1 MLAAPVGA
9 VQAYAV
15 LAGAV
20 PADAALAGAAPAR
33 AEQVVAA
40 QMCAAPACAA
50 LSYAA
55 RLCFAQFC
63 AVQACAALAFGQAT
77 TAGREIPWFPA
88 RSSSYRRKASRCRC
102 RCRWTDWRRKAE
114 ECQRSYWSGK
124 NSWNRRMWKFERCQR
139 SRTRGK
145 CRRGLRE
152 IPSFRRLVAAVSV
165 VSWAWLVLPA
175 GVALLRFSS
184 GQNYSACLGQSLWRQ
199 RIWGSVH
206 PGFGKGFCLEAWGY
220 PPGGIGERTHGWDP
234 WAVRARI

>member
-88 RSSSYRRKASRCRC
+88 RSSSHRRKASRS
-102 RCRWTDWRRKAE
+102 RCRWIDWRRKAE

-124 NSWNRRMWKFERCQR
+124 NSWNRRMWKFERYQR

-145 CRRGLRE
+145 YRRGLRE

-165 VSWAWLVLPA
+165 NSWAWPVLPP

-184 GQNYSACLGQSLWRQ
+184 GQNYSACLGQSLWPQ

-206 PGFGKGFCLEAWGY
+206 PGFEKASCLEAWGY
-220 PPGGIGERTHGWDP
+220 LPGEIDERTHGWDP